1 TGHRRFTQQPYCP
14 DLEERRKPASL
25 LRPRNP
31 HLPNSVLPAFHSGDL
46 ADQNGAVLHR
56 VEVAP
61 TPLGRS
67 IVAWADR
74 SAVRTRQPRFSAR
87 PDAYPHLLLRRPQLN
102 SLHYPRSRQAEYRLV
117 EGPIVHEDLV
127 ANEASIVP
135 SGLFALS
142 ATIRPSSRPIP
153 DEPLFFRGAARTS
166 RISRSAV
173 QNALKY
179 RARSPRDANPYN
191 ASAN

>member
-135 SGLFALS
+135 SPTQFPEEPFFYFGS
-142 ATIRPSSRPIP
+142 APIFIRPHQSCRCI
-153 DEPLFFRGAARTS
+153 RGEKSGGVTKGPRRRRRAAK
-166 RISRSAV
+166 
-173 QNALKY
+173 Q
-179 RARSPRDANPYN
+179 
-191 ASAN
+191 